1 MLANRLTVERVFD
14 TIAGMGSTVEALQ
27 QTLEAVA
34 AVDLDTLTDGELD
47 DELVALVRLR
57 HRLDGTIAR
66 RAARWE
72 ASGVW
77 RSDGSRAP
85 WARLSRT
92 ASLSA
97 RSAKQVLRHG
107 RAAASMPAATEAWAA
122 GHIGADHVELL
133 ASAAG
138 GRGDLYSRDETLLV
152 SQCQELTFGQA
163 LKVVRYWCQ
172 RADAELDRDG
182 PPPPKPS
189 TVRLHTESDGRISGD
204 FELDPVGGAT
214 VSEALRRI
222 ERDLYRQDQR
232 DKVVRST
239 GERMAA
245 ALVELAVRSHTAPS
259 DGRRPEPLLCILA
272 GEATVEHLCEL
283 ATGVVVTPDL
293 IVPHLARCQVQTFIF
308 DGADHVVAAS
318 RQRTFRGML
327 RRAVQVRDRHC
338 QHPSGCDEPITHC
351 DVDHRT
357 PTSHGGVTAEANG
370 ELQCESHNRKSD
382 LHGRQP
388 ADAIAAA
395 RHRRHLEHLARQRLA
410 ALIADQASRPP
421 PQAA

>member
-1 MLANRLTVERVFD
+1 
-14 TIAGMGSTVEALQ
+14 MGSTVEALQ
-27 QTLEAVA
+27 QTLEAIA

-47 DELVALVRLR
+47 DELVALLRLR
-57 HRLDGTIAR
+57 HRLDAAIAR

-92 ASLSA
+92 ASLSGG
-97 RSAKQVLRHG
+97 SAKQVLRHG
-107 RAAASMPAATEAWAA
+107 RAVASMPATTEAWAA

-172 RADAELDRDG
+172 RADAELDRDSA
-182 PPPPKPS
+182 PSKPS
-189 TVRLHTESDGRISGD
+189 TLRLHTGFDGTVSGD
-204 FELDPVGGAT
+204 FDLGPIDGAT

-222 ERDLYRQDQR
+222 ERDLFRQDQR
-232 DKVVRST
+232 DGVVRST

-245 ALVELAVRSHTAPS
+245 ALVELAVRSHTAPA

-283 ATGVVVTPDL
+283 ATGVVITPDL

-318 RQRTFRGML
+318 PQRTFRGML

-338 QHPSGCDEPITHC
+338 QHASGCDEPITHC

-357 PTSHGGVTAEANG
+357 PTCRGGVTAEANG

-395 RHRRHLEHLARQRLA
+395 RRRRHLEHLARQRLD
-410 ALIADQASRPP
+410 ALIADQANRSPP
-421 PQAA
+421 EAA